1 MAGGWFQG
9 EGSKLTQTEQSEG
22 VGSVGTFSVLA
33 YMMEGPS
40 LSET

>member
-22 VGSVGTFSVLA
+22 AGNVGHLFGVGFHDGGAVTQ
-33 YMMEGPS
+33 
-40 LSET
+40 